1 MNYEERSA
9 YLSDYMKQAIHAKA
23 TAEKAYSDAMDISA
37 EFGYEMGVASEKT
50 RVENE
55 IDALIQT
62 LTDDEESAKLALS
75 IVKEI
80 VSRTDVEENE

>member
-1 MNYEERSA
+1 MDFQERSA
-9 YLSDYMKQAIHAKA
+9 YLSDYMKKAIHAKA
-23 TAEKAYSDAMDISA
+23 IAEKAYSDAMDTSA

-50 RVENE
+50 RIENE

-62 LTDDEESAKLALS
+62 LTDDEESAKLAIS

-80 VSRTDVEENE
+80 VSRTDDKDE